1 MATVLWILS
10 SINKIITMFT
20 YSLENKVSLKAIFNL
35 GVTNSFIINIDVNGH
50 NCNHLSFTNVIHA

>member
-10 SINKIITMFT
+10 CINKIITMFT

-35 GVTNSFIINIDVNGH
+35 GVTNSFIINIDVNGQ
-50 NCNHLSFTNVIHA
+50 NCYHLSFMNVIHA